1 MSKKSSKGKAVV
13 GMSGGVDSSVAA
25 AILKRDGYDVIGVT
39 IRTWPKE
46 ECGASSGRAC
56 CNLEAV
62 TRARAAAEDVGI
74 PYYVVDF
81 SADFKKEVIDY
92 FCAEYLKGH
101 TPNPCVVCNEKIKFA
116 KLLEKARSLG
126 ARSVATGHYA
136 RAEFNKSR
144 GRYLLK
150 EGIDKAKDQS
160 YFLFSL
166 SQEQLKHCIF
176 PLGGLTKDKVRS
188 LAEAFKLRTHD
199 TVSSQDVC
207 FIRDKSYADYI
218 KKKTGIEA
226 MAGEIV
232 NSAGKVLGQHKG
244 IVFYTIGQRR
254 GLGIA
259 HKEPL
264 YVTGIDIADN
274 RIIVGEKTDALKK
287 GLTAERL
294 NWIAVKDIDKPI
306 RVMAKIRYAHKKA
319 GATVTKIEEGAVR
332 VDFDE
337 PQSSPTPGQA
347 VVFYDKD
354 VVVGGGWIKKG
365 SDPLLVSKKVE
376 QLWEG

>member
-1 MSKKSSKGKAVV
+1 MPKKSSKGKVVV

-25 AILKRDGYDVIGVT
+25 AILKNDGYDVIGVT
-39 IRTWPKE
+39 IKTWPKE
-46 ECGASSGRAC
+46 ECGASVGRAC

-62 TRARAAAEDVGI
+62 TRARAVAEGLGV

-81 SADFKKEVIDY
+81 SHDFKKEVIDY
-92 FCAEYLKGH
+92 FCAEYLKGR

-116 KLLEKARSLG
+116 KLIEKARSLG
-126 ARSVATGHYA
+126 AQRVATGHYA
-136 RAEFNKSR
+136 RALFDKKR

-150 EGIDKAKDQS
+150 EGKDKAKDQS

-166 SQEQLKHCIF
+166 SQEQLKHAIF

-188 LAEAFKLRTHD
+188 MAKKLKLRTHD

-207 FIRDKSYADYI
+207 FIQDKSYAEYI
-218 KKKTGIEA
+218 RKKTGVEDVP
-226 MAGEIV
+226 GEIV
-232 NSAGKVLGQHKG
+232 NGAGNVLGRHKG
-244 IVFYTIGQRR
+244 IIFYTIGQRR

-264 YVTGIDIADN
+264 YVTGIDTANN
-274 RIIVGEKTDALKK
+274 RVMVGEKTDVLKN
-287 GLTAERL
+287 GLAAERL
-294 NWIAVKDIDKPI
+294 NWIAVKGIEKPM
-306 RVMAKIRYAHKKA
+306 RVMTKIRYAHKKA
-319 GATVTKIEEGAVR
+319 RANVTKMVEGAVR

-354 VVVGGGWIKKG
+354 IVVGGGWIK
-365 SDPLLVSKKVE
+365 
-376 QLWEG
+376 